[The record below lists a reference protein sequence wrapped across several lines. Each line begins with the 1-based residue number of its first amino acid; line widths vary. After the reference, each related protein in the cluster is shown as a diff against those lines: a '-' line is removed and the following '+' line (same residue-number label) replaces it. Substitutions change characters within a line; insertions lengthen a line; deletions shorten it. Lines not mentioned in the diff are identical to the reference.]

1 MNHAPQFDAAVI
13 GGGLAGLSF
22 SILLARAGFSVILF
36 EKEKY
41 PFNKVCG
48 EYISLESLEFLKTLG
63 IDADI
68 LQLPRINHLIVSAP
82 NGKML
87 QQDLVPGGIGISRY
101 QLDHLLMQ
109 EAVAAGVSVKQ
120 QAKVTDIQ
128 FSEKKFTIQTANRYT
143 IQSKIAIGSFGKK
156 SNIDIQW
163 KRPFSFA
170 VKNKIN
176 NYIGIKYHIKT
187 NFPHDT
193 IALHNFENGY
203 CGLTK
208 IEGDLHNLC
217 YMTTAENLQK
227 WKGNI
232 HLMEKNILCRNPHLK
247 AIFENSQFVNK
258 KPLAISQISFDV
270 KTQVENHVLLTGDA
284 AGMITPL
291 CGNGM
296 SIALH
301 SARISATLAREFLEQ
316 KISRMEMEENYKTQ
330 WQQAFSKRLKT
341 GRRLQAFFGSRI
353 LSDFLITILTPF
365 PPLVKYF
372 IRKSH
377 GKSF

>member
-1 MNHAPQFDAAVI
+1 MNHDPQFDAAVI

-68 LQLPRINHLIVSAP
+68 LQLPRISHLIVSAP

-101 QLDHLLMQ
+101 RLDHLLMQ
-109 EAVAAGVSVKQ
+109 EAVAAGVSVQ
-120 QAKVTDIQ
+120 QQVKVTDIQ
-128 FSEKKFTIQTANRYT
+128 FSEEKFTIQTTNRNT
-143 IQSKIAIGSFGKK
+143 IQSKIAIGAFGKK

-170 VKNKIN
+170 EKNKIN

-208 IEGDLHNLC
+208 IEGDLYNLC

-227 WKGNI
+227 WKGDI

-258 KPLAISQISFDV
+258 KPVAISQISFDK

-301 SARISATLAREFLEQ
+301 SARISATLALEFLEQ
-316 KISRMEMEENYKTQ
+316 KISRVKMEESYQAQ

-365 PPLVKYF
+365 PLLVKYF

>member
-1 MNHAPQFDAAVI
+1 MNNDSQFDAAVI

-22 SILLARAGFSVILF
+22 SILLARAGHSVILF

-41 PFNKVCG
+41 PFHKVCG

-63 IDADI
+63 ISPDT
-68 LQLPRINHLIVSAP
+68 LQLPGINKLIVTAP

-87 QQDLVPGGIGISRY
+87 KQDLTPGGIGISRY
-101 QLDHLLMQ
+101 LLDNLLMQ
-109 EAVAAGVSVKQ
+109 EAVVAGVSVQ
-120 QAKVTDIQ
+120 QQVKVKDIHFHEEI
-128 FSEKKFTIQTANRYT
+128 FSVETTHRNK
-143 IQSKIAIGSFGKK
+143 IQSKIVIGAFGKK

-170 VKNKIN
+170 ARNKIN

-187 NFPHDT
+187 NFPNDT
-193 IALHNFENGY
+193 VALHNFENGY
-203 CGLTK
+203 CGLSK

-227 WKGNI
+227 CNGDI
-232 HLMEKNILCRNPHLK
+232 HKIEKNILCRNPHLK
-247 AIFENSQFVNK
+247 AIFENSLFENK
-258 KPLAISQISFDV
+258 KPIVISQISFDE
-270 KTQVENHVLLTGDA
+270 KTQVQDHVLLTGDA

-296 SIALH
+296 SMALH
-301 SARISATLAREFLEQ
+301 SAKIAATLAREFLEQ
-316 KISRMEMEENYKTQ
+316 KITRTKMEESYQTQ
-330 WQQAFSKRLKT
+330 WQQAFSNRLKA
-341 GRRLQAFFGSRI
+341 GRRLQTFFGNRF
-353 LSDFLITILTPF
+353 LSNFLITILKPF
-365 PPLVKYF
+365 PPLIKYF

-377 GKSF
+377 GNAF

>member
-1 MNHAPQFDAAVI
+1 MNHDSQFDAAVI

-109 EAVAAGVSVKQ
+109 EAVAAGVSVQQ

-128 FSEKKFTIQTANRYT
+128 FSEEKFTVQTSNRNT
-143 IQSKIAIGSFGKK
+143 IQSKIAIGAFGKK

-187 NFPHDT
+187 NFPNDT

-208 IEGDLHNLC
+208 IEGDLYNLC

-227 WKGNI
+227 SKGDI
-232 HLMEKNILCRNPHLK
+232 HLMEKNILSRNPHLK

-258 KPLAISQISFDV
+258 KPVAISQISFDE

-316 KISRMEMEENYKTQ
+316 KISRIEMEESYQTQ

-365 PPLVKYF
+365 PPLIKYF